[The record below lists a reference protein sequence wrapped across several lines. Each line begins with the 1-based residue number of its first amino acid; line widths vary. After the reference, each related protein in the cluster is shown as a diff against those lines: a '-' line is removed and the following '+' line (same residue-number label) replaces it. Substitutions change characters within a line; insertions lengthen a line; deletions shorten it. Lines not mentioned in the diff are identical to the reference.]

1 MAHQIEA
8 SIRINASPDR
18 IYRILTDFARYAEW
32 NPFIRPASGTP
43 REGERLELTIAGT
56 RFRPRV
62 LVADPGREFRWL
74 GKLGFGGLFDGEHY
88 FLLRPDGP
96 GATVVE
102 QGERFRGLLVPLLR
116 RKLDTDTVAGFRAMN
131 EALRER
137 AEG

>member
-1 MAHQIEA
+1 MGHQIKT
-8 SIRINASPDR
+8 SVRILASPER
-18 IYRILTDFARYAEW
+18 VYAILTDLERYVEW
-32 NPFIRPASGTP
+32 NPFIRPATGQP
-43 REGERLELTIAGT
+43 RAGEPLQLTIGGT

-62 LVADPGREFRWL
+62 LVAEPGREFRWL

-102 QGERFRGLLVPLLR
+102 QGERFSGLLVPLLR

-131 EALRER
+131 EALRKR